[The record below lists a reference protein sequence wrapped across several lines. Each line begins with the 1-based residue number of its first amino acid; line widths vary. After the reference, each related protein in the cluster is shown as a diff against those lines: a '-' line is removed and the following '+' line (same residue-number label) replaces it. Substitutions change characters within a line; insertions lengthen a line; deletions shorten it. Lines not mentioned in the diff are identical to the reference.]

1 MNTLST
7 RYCKKEPE
15 YVITEI
21 AYFMTEISRLPS
33 VSVSEIAY
41 HENFEDFFED
51 FVVERRR
58 WLELGQMLEQAG
70 WKRRRVRSLF
80 YRGKDDYVNKVTAR
94 WFPPSPE
101 D

>member
-101 D
+101 G